1 VKAQTLKKLD
11 SAERAVHHLVA
22 HCCKEGR
29 LYRHNPK
36 LVAQVSR
43 TGKWLLNA
51 MAALRQ
57 ALPCTKETNREFD

>member
-1 VKAQTLKKLD
+1 MKPRTLKKLD
-11 SAERAVHHLVA
+11 LTARAVHRLVEA
-22 HCCKEGR
+22 CGKQGR

-51 MAALRQ
+51 IAALKK
-57 ALPCTKETNREFD
+57 ALDPFCTKETES

>member
-1 VKAQTLKKLD
+1 MKPRALKKL
-11 SAERAVHHLVA
+11 AVTARAVQRMVEA
-22 HCCKEGR
+22 CAKQSR

-51 MAALRQ
+51 IAALKK
-57 ALPCTKETNREFD
+57 ALDPLCTKETES